1 MKKLSIFLTVCL
13 VLAACSSSST
23 KNTKS
28 TATSQQKPDITKTL
42 STNILLSDADAV
54 QETLNQMET
63 VEDRWLNHAIG
74 ICDPYRRQG
83 RNESVKFVCD
93 KEKNAQIIAMLIER
107 GTNPNKFVSFEKK
120 EADTLYMVE
129 TLADKLAV
137 WNKSALPYVLP
148 KMDKCLI
155 ALTKMQTA
163 NPSKAKYFTFADYW
177 RENQCSIDNYNLRWF
192 GRVTERENAAFLI
205 GKTKDDVKAKYGEP
219 TIYSHPSS
227 YREILTYKR
236 AEERQERGQY
246 EAGVRGV
253 DIFTD
258 EVHYIFT
265 LDRGVVT
272 KVQVQVVSTT
282 QGGGQTQT
290 VDIEKAKQEEIA
302 KKEKL
307 AGTVDDSLAK
317 KRALMRTGRMR

>member
-1 MKKLSIFLTVCL
+1 MKKLSLLLTVCL
-13 VLAACSSSST
+13 AITACSSSNIKS
-23 KNTKS
+23 NTS
-28 TATSQQKPDITKTL
+28 ASASQQKTDIAKVL
-42 STNILLSDADAV
+42 STNILLSDAQAV
-54 QETLNQMET
+54 QETLNKMET
-63 VEDRWLNHAIG
+63 VEDRWLNYAVG

-83 RNESVKFVCD
+83 RSESVKFVCD
-93 KEKNAQIIAMLIER
+93 KEQNAQIIAMLIER

-155 ALTKMQTA
+155 ALAKMQTA

-219 TIYSHPSS
+219 TVYSHPSA
-227 YREILTYKR
+227 YREVLTYKM
-236 AEERQERGQY
+236 AEERQEIGQY

-253 DIFTD
+253 NIFTD

-272 KVQVQVVSTT
+272 KVQVQVVNTT

-290 VDIEKAKQEEIA
+290 IDIEKAKQEELA

-307 AGTVDDSLAK
+307 AGTLDDSLAK

>member
-1 MKKLSIFLTVCL
+1 MKKLSIFLITCL
-13 VLAACSSSST
+13 VLAACSSSGA
-23 KNTKS
+23 KNNKS
-28 TATSQQKPDITKTL
+28 TSIVQQKPDITKVL
-42 STNILLSDADAV
+42 STNILLSDAEAV

-63 VEDRWLNHAIG
+63 VEDRWLNYAVG

-83 RNESVKFVCD
+83 RSESVKFVCD
-93 KEKNAQIIAMLIER
+93 KEKNARIIAILIER

-155 ALTKMQTA
+155 ALAKMQTA

-192 GRVTERENAAFLI
+192 GPKTERQDAAFLI

-219 TIYSHPSS
+219 TVYSHPSA

-253 DIFTD
+253 NIFTD

-272 KVQVQVVSTT
+272 KVQVQVVNTT

-290 VDIEKAKQEEIA
+290 IDIEKAKQEELA

-307 AGTVDDSLAK
+307 AGTFDDSLAK